1 MIEIELADQKYRVA
15 KLDAMRQFHV
25 SRKLGPIV
33 PTLVPVF
40 LQMAREGGVKDIGA
54 SAALLQPFAD
64 ALAGMS
70 DADAEYVLATCL
82 SVVRRKTN
90 ADTWAP
96 VWSDKAKACMF
107 DDMDLGTMVQLTLE
121 VVKDSLG
128 PFIRGLLTS
137 LPEGMSESPAA
148 AG

>member
-1 MIEIELADQKYRVA
+1 MIEINLGGQAYRIN

-40 LQMAREGGVKDIGA
+40 LQMARDGGVKDFGA

-82 SVVRRKTN
+82 SVVRRQTT
-90 ADTWAP
+90 AETWAP
-96 VWSDKAKACMF
+96 VWSDKSKVCMF

-137 LPEGMSESPAA
+137 LPEGMSESQVAT
-148 AG
+148 G

>member
-1 MIEIELADQKYRVA
+1 MIEINLGSLEYRVA
-15 KLDAMRQFHV
+15 KLDAMRQFHL

-40 LQMAREGGVKDIGA
+40 LQMARDGGVKDFGA

-82 SVVRRKTN
+82 SVVRRKTS

-137 LPEGMSESPAA
+137 LPEVSPDSQQV